1 MPDKTPAEKMRCKPG
16 MAVLVRH
23 APPGLEARLGLPA
36 GTHAAAA
43 AGDAAFLVDFAATQ
57 AEAVARLADLTR
69 DLTAAAV
76 AWIVYPKGAKAAGL
90 DVSRDTIF
98 AAAQAVGLT
107 VVANVAVDET
117 YSAVRV
123 KRP

>member
-1 MPDKTPAEKMRCKPG
+1 MPDKTPAEKMRCRPG

-23 APPGLEARLGLPA
+23 LPPAVEARLGLPA
-36 GTHAAAA
+36 GTHVAAS
-43 AGDAAFLVDFAATQ
+43 AGDAAFLVDHAATQ
-57 AEAVARLADLTR
+57 AEAEARLADLAAE
-69 DLTAAAV
+69 LTAGAI

-98 AAAQAVGLT
+98 TAAKAVGLT